1 MIILAKV
8 KGSSTSGNYGHV
20 SIPGKSG
27 GSAPKGGTGSA
38 GIADSPAKNKSVS
51 ANSSS
56 LTGEPATKAKEL
68 RESWKASQSTYTAEI
83 KLPGDSRMARARV
96 SKSGKAYNASYSI
109 PTSTSAGPT
118 YRVGT
123 FQSPVDAMAAV
134 ESHIRSRT
142 K

>member
-1 MIILAKV
+1 MKIFVKV
-8 KGSSTSGNYGHV
+8 KGSSSSGNYGHV
-20 SIPGKSG
+20 GVPGKSG

-38 GIADSPAKNKSVS
+38 GITSSPAKNKSVKG
-51 ANSSS
+51 SSRS

-134 ESHIRSRT
+134 ESHIRNRT